1 MPAIAA
7 LGDIVIAFAALL
19 LLYAAYQLFHNF
31 LFALVA
37 RIPLIGGELARL
49 TDVILFDMERGAAQW
64 ARDSVKTLVS
74 IILTP
79 IHWVESLINGIY
91 GAIQSL
97 YGAVSILRYVT
108 IPTLINGVLS
118 TAHTWFSQSLSY
130 AGTLFAQ
137 AQAYS
142 LSLFNRAI
150 TFTQTEVAQAEDYT
164 ARLYQAETLYVDH
177 EIQVTQQYAG
187 ALFNSAITYTSKGL
201 TDLENWTA
209 AGLGALGT
217 TLTGDITALSKWI
230 TAEIPMVTSY
240 VDARVGAVEADL
252 GRLKAECTDNLC
264 NNLGSLANLFNLLT
278 SAWTVAGFVALIGEA
293 LHDPHGVAG
302 ELDKVVGAPMRAV
315 ASTVT
320 GQAAG

>member
-19 LLYAAYQLFHNF
+19 LLWAAYQLFHNF
-31 LFALVA
+31 LSALVS
-37 RIPLIGGELARL
+37 RIPLVGGELARL
-49 TDVILFDMERGAAQW
+49 TDVILFDMEQGAAQW

-74 IILTP
+74 LVLAP

-108 IPTLINGVLS
+108 IPSLINGVLS
-118 TAHTWFSQSLSY
+118 TAHTWFSQSLTY

-137 AQAYS
+137 AQQYS
-142 LSLFNRAI
+142 LSLFNRAV

-187 ALFNSAITYTSKGL
+187 QLFNSAITYTSKGL

-209 AGLGALGT
+209 AGLGALGA
-217 TLTGDITALSKWI
+217 TLTGDISALSKWI
-230 TAEIPMVTSY
+230 TAEIPLVTSY
-240 VDARVGAVEADL
+240 VDARVGVVEADL
-252 GRLKAECTDNLC
+252 ARLKSECTDNLC
-264 NNLGSLANLFNLLT
+264 NNLGSLANLVSALGGDLGLAGLL
-278 SAWTVAGFVALIGEA
+278 ALAAEAVRDPAGTGHLINDVFGGA
-293 LHDPHGVAG
+293 ARAAADVMRST
-302 ELDKVVGAPMRAV
+302 VGA
-315 ASTVT
+315 
-320 GQAAG
+320 